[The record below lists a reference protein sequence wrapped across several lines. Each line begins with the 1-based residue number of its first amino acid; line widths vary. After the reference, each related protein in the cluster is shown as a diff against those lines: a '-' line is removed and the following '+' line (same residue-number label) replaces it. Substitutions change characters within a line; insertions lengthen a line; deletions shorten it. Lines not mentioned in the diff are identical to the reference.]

1 MFEFFTFEIQFF
13 QMTSDGEMTRAKVVD
28 LNNIYNIVV

>member
-13 QMTSDGEMTRAKVVD
+13 QMTSDGEMVRTKVVD
-28 LNNIYNIVV
+28 LDDIYDIVI

>member
-13 QMTSDGEMTRAKVVD
+13 QMISDGEMTRTKVVD
-28 LNNIYNIVV
+28 LDDIDNFVV

>member
-13 QMTSDGEMTRAKVVD
+13 HMISDGEMTRTEVVD
-28 LNNIYNIVV
+28 LDDIFNFVV